1 MLTGIGYDA
10 LGYWIFLK
18 FYNAHALAVG
28 IVRQR
33 APGIGSLTK
42 ARLARPRSLCS
53 SGNGGGGLKVEG
65 EYSTRLIQ
73 TGH

>member
-10 LGYWIFLK
+10 LGQASFLE
-18 FYNAHALAVG
+18 FYNAHA
-28 IVRQR
+28 
-33 APGIGSLTK
+33 TK
-42 ARLARPRSLCS
+42 AKLARPRSLS
-53 SGNGGGGLKVEG
+53 LSGMGKALKVEG